1 MKKPIWLA
9 LILAASVIG
18 CTKQAEETKV
28 DETAETET
36 VPMSAEPAEPSVT
49 VGDVVEE
56 PRADDV
62 AEVEEVQADDD
73 ESDEEIIE
81 SVNDDAQP
89 QK

>member
-36 VPMSAEPAEPSVT
+36 VPMSAEPAEPTVT
-49 VGDVVEE
+49 AGDVVEE
-56 PRADDV
+56 PKADDV

-81 SVNDDAQP
+81 SVNDDTQP

>member
-1 MKKPIWLA
+1 MKKSIWLA

-18 CTKQAEETKV
+18 CTKQAEETKA

-36 VPMSAEPAEPSVT
+36 VPMSAEPAEPTVT
-49 VGDVVEE
+49 AGDVVEE
-56 PRADDV
+56 PKADDV
-62 AEVEEVQADDD
+62 AEAEEVQAEDGAL
-73 ESDEEIIE
+73 DEEIIE

>member
-81 SVNDDAQP
+81 SVNDDTQP